1 MGPAVGLG
9 GKPGP
14 LLEGGGK
21 IKLIAI
27 PELIGYLLDR
37 KERRLKKPAGPFVPE
52 TFAVFGRGN
61 SEITVK
67 EPHQGMD
74 PAAVTP
80 CQFGDGKAICRI
92 VADLPQNIFKIFG
105 QLLFA
110 GRGFSSGLMISS
122 MLLLLPAPLGNRA
135 FQKTSQKSFPP
146 RSCQRFSQP
155 PLGE

>member
-1 MGPAVGLG
+1 MPMSPAVGLG

-14 LLEGGGK
+14 LLEGVGK
-21 IKLIAI
+21 IQLIAI

-52 TFAVFGRGN
+52 TFAVLGRGN
-61 SEITVK
+61 PEMTVK

-80 CQFGDGKAICRI
+80 CQFGDGKAVCRI
-92 VADLPQNIFKIFG
+92 VTDLPQNIFKIFG

-110 GRGFSSGLMISS
+110 AGLRGDF
-122 MLLLLPAPLGNRA
+122 R
-135 FQKTSQKSFPP
+135 QKTAG
-146 RSCQRFSQP
+146 QP
-155 PLGE
+155 